1 MKKYIITFFGLI
13 SIFILLL
20 TIVSAFPSSWIKDN
34 VYESAVLLKY
44 EGNRKWTYVLEKLE
58 QMQFDNYTDALMI
71 NTAYSIDSK
80 TPTYSAFIARKNY
93 IPGVTKTI
101 QKDEVG
107 ELKSSSKYSGHDE
120 VGELFDTVNGKGEES
135 FEYARYWHGYLT
147 FLRPLLLVFNLE
159 QIRIFII
166 LICLALAGVLAYL
179 INKEIN
185 TKSAIIVMLGLL
197 GVEYFIIGLSMQGTP
212 VFLISVIASILIIYN
227 YKKINHIPLVFFI
240 IGMLT
245 NFFDFLTVPM
255 VTWGL
260 PIIIYFM
267 LLQKNEN
274 KTLKE
279 QFIIFVKISIAWF
292 LGYILTW
299 LTKWYLVDIFYGRD
313 LIKVAIGQ
321 IFYRSVGQTEVE
333 GVSALYAIKYNV
345 DYMIIPLFISLLII
359 IDKGINILC
368 IYHKKHNVE
377 LKISNSIIYLIIA
390 ITPFIWYIL
399 LTNHSC
405 YHAFFTY
412 RNLLLTIIA
421 LPIGIDKL
429 CDTNIKKGAKELG

>member
-1 MKKYIITFFGLI
+1 
-13 SIFILLL
+13 
-20 TIVSAFPSSWIKDN
+20 
-34 VYESAVLLKY
+34 
-44 EGNRKWTYVLEKLE
+44 
-58 QMQFDNYTDALMI
+58 
-71 NTAYSIDSK
+71 
-80 TPTYSAFIARKNY
+80 
-93 IPGVTKTI
+93 
-101 QKDEVG
+101 
-107 ELKSSSKYSGHDE
+107 
-120 VGELFDTVNGKGEES
+120 
-135 FEYARYWHGYLT
+135 
-147 FLRPLLLVFNLE
+147 
-159 QIRIFII
+159 
-166 LICLALAGVLAYL
+166 
-179 INKEIN
+179 
-185 TKSAIIVMLGLL
+185 
-197 GVEYFIIGLSMQGTP
+197 
-212 VFLISVIASILIIYN
+212 
-227 YKKINHIPLVFFI
+227 
-240 IGMLT
+240 
-245 NFFDFLTVPM
+245 M

-321 IFYRSVGQTEVE
+321 IFYRSVGQAEVE

-429 CDTNIKKGAKELG
+429 CDTSIKKGAKELG